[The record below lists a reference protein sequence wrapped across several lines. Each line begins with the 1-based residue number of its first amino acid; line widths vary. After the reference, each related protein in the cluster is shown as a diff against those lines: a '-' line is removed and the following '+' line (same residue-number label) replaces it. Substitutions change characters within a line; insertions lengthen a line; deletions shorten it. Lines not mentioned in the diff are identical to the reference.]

1 MYIFTQINLI
11 GVSMYVHVYMHFYTR
26 IYTRSY
32 KHMHIYIHAYIRQI
46 KLKSSMEQQAS
57 TVERLKT
64 CCTLIKTQYTQQ
76 VEMFQNMQKQQL
88 VQ

>member
-1 MYIFTQINLI
+1 
-11 GVSMYVHVYMHFYTR
+11 
-26 IYTRSY
+26 
-32 KHMHIYIHAYIRQI
+32 MHIYIHAYIRQI